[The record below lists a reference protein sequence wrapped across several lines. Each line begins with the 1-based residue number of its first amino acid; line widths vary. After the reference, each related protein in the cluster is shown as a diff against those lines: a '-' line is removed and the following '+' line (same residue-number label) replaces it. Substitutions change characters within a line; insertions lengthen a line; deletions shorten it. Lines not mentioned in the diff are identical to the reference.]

1 MEADKDGS
9 TDQPA
14 APKEEETAAQA
25 EVEAEKI
32 PELPDVPTE
41 EPKDA
46 DQPAIKKLK
55 LDEDAKV

>member
-14 APKEEETAAQA
+14 GSKEAETATEA
-25 EVEAEKI
+25 EAEAEKV

-46 DQPAIKKLK
+46 DQPAVKKLK
-55 LDEDAKV
+55 LDEDAKA